1 MESRGQ
7 PVESTADTSRGFY
20 GNEESLASAAQ
31 KAMYL
36 LMFPFA
42 TCGDRN

>member
-20 GNEESLASAAQ
+20 GNEESLASATQ
-31 KAMYL
+31 KAMRL
-36 LMFPFA
+36 LLFCFA
-42 TCGDRN
+42 TFGDRN